1 MLAKSA
7 SPSHMSGQTM
17 QAQSTAA
24 PPTALDYR
32 PSSAF
37 DEMCFPDG
45 TLRPHWEAFGR
56 VLLNFSPADLD
67 ARRDTVQRL
76 LRDHGVTYNVYGDAT
91 GFTRPWSLDLLPV
104 IISAQDFRMVSEGLK
119 QRARLFNL
127 ILADAYGQQR
137 LLREGWIPPAVLH
150 ANPGFIRAVQG
161 VMPQGE
167 KFLVVSGTD
176 LVRLADGSWVVLSD
190 RTQSPSGKGYSL
202 ENRLIMTNVFADEFK
217 ESRVQR
223 LAAFFDMEREA
234 FRSLAP
240 SRRGIPSVVMLT
252 PGPYNET
259 YFEHAFKARYL
270 GFPLVEG
277 ADLTVRDRRVHL
289 KTLEGLRRV
298 DVIAR
303 RVDEGFCDPLE
314 LNADTWLGVP
324 GLVEAWRSGNVALAN
339 GLGTGAVETPALF
352 PFLPGLCRH
361 LLGEELMLPCAPTW
375 WCGQERELKM
385 VLESPERWVLKPAF
399 AVGSRDPLFLAEL
412 DAKKRAEAIERVRAE
427 PHAWVAQEAL
437 TLSTTPVLV
446 SGSLQPRSLVWRAF
460 TLAAGDGHHVMP
472 GGLSRVSAE
481 PGRFVVT
488 MQSGGISKDTWV
500 IAEGQVDQTTLLQ
513 DQTRVIRPARPP
525 GGVPSR
531 VADHLYWL
539 GRYAERLEQTVRVLR
554 TIWQRLS
561 GEGSD
566 VQGLELRSCA
576 RLLAAMKLVPQGIAE
591 SSDSRPLLTH
601 LRALLHDP
609 KCEGSVRDLLGRLRF
624 NAAAA
629 RDRLSDDTWRLF
641 NRLERDV
648 QMSRKGLAVSD
659 AVGMLDTLILDL
671 AAFSGMQI
679 ENMTHGHGWRFLE
692 IGRRIERALVVLV
705 LAGDAARIASHDD
718 SVLAPLLEICD
729 SSMTYR
735 RLHFAR
741 PRLVPVLDLLLLNA
755 ANPRSVAYQIEALH
769 AQCRQLLIDPRA
781 GLAGREKELADGLYA
796 SLGSLNLDDYA
807 TREDAAFTEIPA
819 FCARLSAETEAL
831 SEHLTE
837 HYFSHAA
844 RRVR

>member
-1 MLAKSA
+1 MSSTMFASQSPQSS
-7 SPSHMSGQTM
+7 SPSIAS
-17 QAQSTAA
+17 SY
-24 PPTALDYR
+24 L
-32 PSSAF
+32 PSSGF

-45 TLRPHWEAFGR
+45 TLRPHWETFGS
-56 VLLNFSPADLD
+56 VLRGFSSADLD
-67 ARRDTVQRL
+67 ARRDAVQRL

-91 GFTRPWSLDLLPV
+91 GFTRPWSLDPV
-104 IISAQDFRMVSEGLK
+104 PFIVGADDFRFVSDGLK
-119 QRARLFNL
+119 QRALLFNL
-127 ILADAYGQQR
+127 ILADLYGPQR
-137 LLREGWIPPAVLH
+137 LIRDGWIPPAVLH
-150 ANPGFIRAVQG
+150 ANPGFIRAIQG
-161 VMPQGE
+161 VMPQGG
-167 KFLVVSGTD
+167 KFMVVSGTD
-176 LVRLADGSWVVLSD
+176 LVRLADGSWVVLAD

-202 ENRLIMTNVFADEFK
+202 ENRIIMTNVFADEFK

-223 LAAFFDMEREA
+223 LAAFYDTEREA

-240 SRRGIPSVVMLT
+240 SRRGMPSVVMLT

-314 LNADTWLGVP
+314 LNAETWLGVP
-324 GLVEAWRSGNVALAN
+324 GLVEAWRLGNVALAN
-339 GLGTGAVETPALF
+339 GLGAGVVETPALF

-361 LLGEELMLPCAPTW
+361 LLGEELKLPCAPTW
-375 WCGQERELKM
+375 WCGQERELKL

-399 AVGSRDPLFLAEL
+399 AVGSRDPVFLAEL
-412 DAKKRAEAIERVRAE
+412 DAGKRADAIKRVREE

-437 TLSTTPVLV
+437 TLSTTPTLV
-446 SGSLQPRSLVWRAF
+446 EGSLQPRSLVWRAF
-460 TLAAGDGHHVMP
+460 TLAAGDSHHVMP

-513 DQTRVIRPARPP
+513 GQTLVIRPARPP

-531 VADHLYWL
+531 VADHLFWL
-539 GRYAERLEQTVRVLR
+539 GRYAERLEQTARVLR

-566 VQGLELRSCA
+566 VQGRELGGGA
-576 RLLAAMKLVPQGIAE
+576 QLLAALKLVPKEIATGGE
-591 SSDSRPLLTH
+591 MRPLLTQ

-609 KCEGSVRDLLGRLRF
+609 KCEGSVRELLGKLRY

-641 NRLERDV
+641 NRIERDV
-648 QMSRKGLAVSD
+648 QTGRRGLAVSD

-692 IGRRIERALVVLV
+692 IGRRVERTLVVLV
-705 LAGDAARIASHDD
+705 LAGEAARVSSSDD
-718 SVLAPLLEICD
+718 SVLTPLLEICD

-741 PRLVPVLDLLLLNA
+741 PRLVPVLDLLLLNDS
-755 ANPRSVAYQIEALH
+755 NPRSVAYQIEALCGH
-769 AQCRQLLIDPRA
+769 SQQLPVDPQSA
-781 GLAGREKELADGLYA
+781 LAGREKTMAEGLRGTLATL
-796 SLGSLNLDDYA
+796 SLDRLA
-807 TREDAAFTEIPA
+807 HREDAAFAEVSG
-819 FCARLSAETEAL
+819 FCSQLFAETETFSDL
-831 SEHLTE
+831 LTE
-837 HYFSHAA
+837 HYFSHAT

>member
-1 MLAKSA
+1 
-7 SPSHMSGQTM
+7 M
-17 QAQSTAA
+17 QLQSMAA
-24 PPTALDYR
+24 PPAALDYR
-32 PSSAF
+32 PSSAY
-37 DEMCFPDG
+37 DEMCLPDG
-45 TLRPHWEAFGR
+45 TLRPHWQTLGR
-56 VLLNFSPADLD
+56 VLQGFSAADLE

-91 GFTRPWSLDLLPV
+91 GFTRPWSLDLLPMIV
-104 IISAQDFRMVSEGLK
+104 AAEDFRIVSEGLK

-127 ILADAYGQQR
+127 ILADVYGQQR
-137 LLREGWIPPAVLH
+137 LLKEGWIPPAVLH
-150 ANPGFIRAVQG
+150 ANPGFIRAIQG

-167 KFLVVSGTD
+167 KFMVVSGTD
-176 LVRLADGSWVVLSD
+176 LVRLANGSWVVLAD

-202 ENRLIMTNVFADEFK
+202 ENRIIMTNVFGDEFK
-217 ESRVQR
+217 ESKVQR
-223 LAAFFDMEREA
+223 LAAFYDMEREA

-240 SRRGIPSVVMLT
+240 SRRGTPSVVMLT

-314 LNADTWLGVP
+314 LNAGTWLGVP

-339 GLGTGAVETPALF
+339 GLGSGAVETPAVF

-361 LLGEELMLPCAPTW
+361 LLGEELKLPCAPTW
-375 WCGQERELKM
+375 WCGQQRELKM

-399 AVGSRDPLFLAEL
+399 AVGSRDPIFLAEL
-412 DAKKRAEAIERVRAE
+412 DSKKRGEAIERVRAE

-437 TLSTTPVLV
+437 TLSTTPTLV
-446 SGSLQPRSLVWRAF
+446 NGSLQPRSLVWRAF
-460 TLAAGDGHHVMP
+460 TLAAENKYHVMP

-481 PGRFVVT
+481 AGRFVVT

-500 IAEGQVDQTTLLQ
+500 IADGQVDQTTLLQ
-513 DQTRVIRPARPP
+513 GQTLVIRPARPP

-531 VADHLYWL
+531 VADHLFWL

-566 VQGLELRSCA
+566 VQGRELRSCA
-576 RLLAAMKLVPQGIAE
+576 HLLSAMKLVPYKLAA
-591 SSDSRPLLTH
+591 DPDTRPLLTH

-609 KCEGSVRDLLGRLRF
+609 KCEGSVRELLGKLRY

-641 NRLERDV
+641 NRIERDV
-648 QMSRKGLAVSD
+648 QTSRKGLAVSD

-692 IGRRIERALVVLV
+692 IGRRVERTLVALV
-705 LAGDAARIASHDD
+705 LAGDAARIAAQDD
-718 SVLAPLLEICD
+718 SVLTPLLEIFD

-741 PRLVPVLDLLLLNA
+741 PRLVPALDLLLLND
-755 ANPRSVAYQIEALH
+755 ANPRSVAYQIEALCSH
-769 AQCRQLLIDPRA
+769 SNQLPVDPQSS
-781 GLAGREKELADGLYA
+781 LAGREKTMAEGLRSTLAG
-796 SLGSLNLDDYA
+796 LNLDSFA
-807 TREDAAFTEIPA
+807 NRETAAFTEVPA
-819 FCARLSAETEAL
+819 FCSKLFGETETFSDL
-831 SEHLTE
+831 LTE

>member
-7 SPSHMSGQTM
+7 GPSHMGGQTM
-17 QAQSTAA
+17 QVQSMAA
-24 PPTALDYR
+24 PPAALHYR

-37 DEMCFPDG
+37 DEMCLPDG
-45 TLRPHWEAFGR
+45 TLRPHWQALGR
-56 VLLNFSPADLD
+56 VLRGFSPTDLE

-104 IISAQDFRMVSEGLK
+104 IIAAEDHRIVSEGLK

-127 ILADAYGQQR
+127 ILADVYGQQR

-161 VMPQGE
+161 VMPQGGR
-167 KFLVVSGTD
+167 FIVVSGTD
-176 LVRLADGSWVVLSD
+176 LVRLPDGSWVVLSD

-202 ENRLIMTNVFADEFK
+202 ENRIIMTNVFADEFK

-223 LAAFFDMEREA
+223 LAAFYDMERDA

-240 SRRGIPSVVMLT
+240 ARRGAPSIVMLT

-314 LNADTWLGVP
+314 LNSDTWLGLP

-339 GLGTGAVETPALF
+339 GLGAGAVETPALF

-361 LLGEELMLPCAPTW
+361 LLGEELKLPCAPTW
-375 WCGQERELKM
+375 WCGQQRELKM

-399 AVGSRDPLFLAEL
+399 ARGAREPLFLAEL
-412 DAKKRAEAIERVRAE
+412 DEKKRVEAIDRVRAE

-437 TLSTTPVLV
+437 TLSTTPTLV
-446 SGSLQPRSLVWRAF
+446 NGSLQPRSLVWRAF
-460 TLAAGDGHHVMP
+460 TLATEDDHHVMP

-500 IAEGQVDQTTLLQ
+500 IAEGHVDQTTLLQ
-513 DQTRVIRPARPP
+513 SQSLVIRPARPP

-531 VADHLYWL
+531 VADHLFWL

-561 GEGSD
+561 GEGSEL
-566 VQGLELRSCA
+566 QGRELRSCA
-576 RLLAAMKLVPQGIAE
+576 QLLAAMKLVPRATAE
-591 SSDSRPLLTH
+591 SADSRALLTQ

-609 KCEGSVRDLLGRLRF
+609 KCEGSVRELLGLLRY
-624 NAAAA
+624 NAASA

-648 QMSRKGLAVSD
+648 QTSRKGLAVSD

-671 AAFSGMQI
+671 AAFSGMQS
-679 ENMTHGHGWRFLE
+679 ENM
-692 IGRRIERALVVLV
+692 
-705 LAGDAARIASHDD
+705 
-718 SVLAPLLEICD
+718 
-729 SSMTYR
+729 
-735 RLHFAR
+735 
-741 PRLVPVLDLLLLNA
+741 
-755 ANPRSVAYQIEALH
+755 
-769 AQCRQLLIDPRA
+769 
-781 GLAGREKELADGLYA
+781 
-796 SLGSLNLDDYA
+796 
-807 TREDAAFTEIPA
+807 
-819 FCARLSAETEAL
+819 
-831 SEHLTE
+831 
-837 HYFSHAA
+837 
-844 RRVR
+844 

>member
-1 MLAKSA
+1 M
-7 SPSHMSGQTM
+7 
-17 QAQSTAA
+17 AA
-24 PPTALDYR
+24 PPIALDYR

-45 TLRPHWEAFGR
+45 TLRPHWESFGK
-56 VLLNFSPADLD
+56 VLKSFSPADLD

-104 IISAQDFRMVSEGLK
+104 IIAAEDYRIVSDGLK

-127 ILADAYGQQR
+127 ILADLYGQQR
-137 LLREGWIPPAVLH
+137 LLKEGWIPPAVLH
-150 ANPGFIRAVQG
+150 ANPGFIRAIQG
-161 VMPQGE
+161 VMPQGGE
-167 KFLVVSGTD
+167 ISRGLRHRSRAFGGRLVGRV
-176 LVRLADGSWVVLSD
+176 VRPHAVAIRQGLLAREPHCHDKCV
-190 RTQSPSGKGYSL
+190 R
-202 ENRLIMTNVFADEFK
+202 R
-217 ESRVQR
+217 RVQGVKGAAARRILRHGARGVSQSCAFEARHSIGGDAHAGPLQRDLLRAR
-223 LAAFFDMEREA
+223 LQGALPR
-234 FRSLAP
+234 LPAP
-240 SRRGIPSVVMLT
+240 S
-252 PGPYNET
+252 
-259 YFEHAFKARYL
+259 KARIS
-270 GFPLVEG
+270 PCV
-277 ADLTVRDRRVHL
+277 DRRVHL

-314 LNADTWLGVP
+314 LKSETWLGVP

-339 GLGTGAVETPALF
+339 GPGAGAVETPALF

-361 LLGEELMLPCAPTW
+361 LLGEELKLPCAPTW
-375 WCGQERELKM
+375 WCGQQRELKM
-385 VLESPERWVLKPAF
+385 VLASPERWVLKPAF

-412 DAKKRAEAIERVRAE
+412 DEEKRAEAIDRVRAE

-437 TLSTTPVLV
+437 TLSTTPTLV
-446 SGSLQPRSLVWRAF
+446 NGTLQPRSLVWRAF
-460 TLAAGDGHHVMP
+460 TLASGDGHHVMP

-513 DQTRVIRPARPP
+513 DQTLVIRPARPP

-531 VADHLYWL
+531 VADHLFWL

-566 VQGLELRSCA
+566 VQGHELRGCA
-576 RLLAAMKLVPQGIAE
+576 HLLAALKLVPQKVAN
-591 SSDSRPLLTH
+591 DTDTRTLLTH

-609 KCEGSVRDLLGRLRF
+609 KCEGSVRELLGKLRF
-624 NAAAA
+624 NAASA

-648 QMSRKGLAVSD
+648 HTSRKGLAVSD

-692 IGRRIERALVVLV
+692 IGRRVERTLVVLV
-705 LAGDAARIASHDD
+705 LAGDAARIAAHDD
-718 SVLAPLLEICD
+718 SVLTPLLEICD

-741 PRLVPVLDLLLLNA
+741 PRLVPVLDLLLLNES
-755 ANPRSVAYQIEALH
+755 NPRSVAYQIEALRVQSQH
-769 AQCRQLLIDPRA
+769 LPVDPQSA
-781 GLAGREKELADGLYA
+781 LAGREKALSDALR
-796 SLGSLNLDDYA
+796 STLGGLNLDAFA
-807 TREDAAFTEIPA
+807 TRRRRPSPNCLCFARTFSPIPKH
-819 FCARLSAETEAL
+819 FLI
-831 SEHLTE
+831 
-837 HYFSHAA
+837 F
-844 RRVR
+844 